1 MRNEFRLGVVFGLE
15 LKWAGGR
22 PEARKEKPMNTLP
35 QRLWTRVGSLVA
47 TVLLAAAIPAWSQQ
61 PVRFRDLC
69 DQYFDEG
76 KGHDIARLIGFEVP
90 AAKVTALKYRVLLYE
105 AQPDGKAVEKVVD
118 PKTYAFKVGDRIRL
132 SVEPYT
138 QSFIY
143 IYHVGAS
150 KKQVFLYPRKGAEPK
165 PVESGAAVTLPA
177 DGFFEFVKPPGEERL
192 LVVATDKPISDLKLL
207 GSVLSKFNDPNAVYT
222 PEEQEVKNRLNA
234 TVEANLKSYQEKQI
248 EKRDQ
253 VVRFRDLGKP
263 DEQKQLTEDVK
274 ARQPKSATLELPK
287 EGDGTLAVCLVMD
300 KAAAD
305 GPTSFLVTIPLT
317 SADGS
322 GIGVAK

>member
-1 MRNEFRLGVVFGLE
+1 
-15 LKWAGGR
+15 
-22 PEARKEKPMNTLP
+22 MNTLL
-35 QRLWTRVGSLVA
+35 QRLWVGKAGLVA
-47 TVLLAAAIPAWSQQ
+47 AALLVGASTAWPQP

-105 AQPDGKAVEKVVD
+105 AQPEGKTVEKVVD
-118 PKTYAFKVGDRIRL
+118 PKTYAFRVGDRIRL
-132 SVEPYT
+132 SIEPYT
-138 QSFIY
+138 KSFIY

-165 PVESGAAVTLPA
+165 PVESGVAVTLPA

-192 LVVATDKPISDLKLL
+192 LVVAADKPVSDLKVL

-253 VVRFRDLGKP
+253 VVRFRDLGNP
-263 DEQKQLTEDVK
+263 NEQKQLAEDVK
-274 ARQPKSATLELPK
+274 ARQPRSATLELPK
-287 EGDGTLAVCLVMD
+287 KGDGTLAVCLVMD
-300 KAAAD
+300 KAAAG
-305 GPTSFLVTIPLT
+305 GPTNFLVTIPLT